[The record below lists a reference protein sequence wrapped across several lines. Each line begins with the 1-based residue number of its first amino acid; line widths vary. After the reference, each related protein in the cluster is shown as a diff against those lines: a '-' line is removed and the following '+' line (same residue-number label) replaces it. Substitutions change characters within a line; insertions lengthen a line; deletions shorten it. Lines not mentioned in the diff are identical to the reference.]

1 MVVGLLGRVV
11 GGVMKRYLILIII
24 ILVLAIG
31 LLGCAKKS
39 SVTTEPESPSLS
51 PITQTPSPQSQIFR
65 LSDMVNDSRYW
76 NSSWDANSLYQTL
89 ISINKSYHQNHTYIE
104 GVFDCDEM
112 AIDIW
117 NILYNQGVT
126 SVIVAGNLD
135 INKEGFTKSNH
146 AWLLVIHKDTGYRIF
161 IVEPTNGDTYAVGPK
176 TLEFAQYVQGYFF
189 ASPSDFRAY
198 TR

>member
-1 MVVGLLGRVV
+1 
-11 GGVMKRYLILIII
+11 MKRYLMLILVS
-24 ILVLAIG
+24 ILVLASG
-31 LLGCAKKS
+31 LLVACGQKS

-51 PITQTPSPQSQIFR
+51 PITQTPSPQSRIFR
-65 LSDMVNDSRYW
+65 LSDMVYDSRYW
-76 NSSWDANSLYQTL
+76 NSSWDVNSLYQTL
-89 ISINKSYHQNHTYIE
+89 ISINKSYHKNHTYIE

-117 NILYNQGVT
+117 NILYDQGVT

-135 INKEGFTKSNH
+135 INKEGFTESNH
-146 AWLLVIHKDTGYRIF
+146 AWLLVMHKDTGYRIF

-176 TLEFAQYVQGYFF
+176 TPEFEQYVQGYFF